1 METNEQPNLEN
12 EEMKMPTQSPGSNT
26 STALESHTGLIIS
39 LLVAGLA
46 IILIGLYL
54 WYQATLLPAPEME
67 NESMRPTPE
76 MNNEPE
82 STTAE
87 AQTESY
93 GAVST
98 SDEMDAIEADL
109 ESTNINSMDAEM
121 SQIDAEFE
129 ASESSQAQ

>member
-12 EEMKMPTQSPGSNT
+12 EEMKMPTQSPGNNSAT
-26 STALESHTGLIIS
+26 PLEGHNGLIIS

-54 WYQATLLPAPEME
+54 WYHATLIPVQEPVAET
-67 NESMRPTPE
+67 SRPTAE

-82 STTAE
+82 STTAQ
-87 AQTESY
+87 AQTQSY
-93 GAVST
+93 TAVSS

-109 ESTNINSMDAEM
+109 ESTGFGSLEAEM
-121 SQIDAEFE
+121 AQIDSEFE
-129 ASESSQAQ
+129 ASN